1 MDCSHSYLHTATVNC
16 IETLGWPKTSHI
28 VWLWSWTEDWII
40 LEDSHL
46 PWFCDSPFL
55 VAYFQARNVYLL
67 SSARAKQLLLQLQH
81 WQELELLQWPATK
94 ISEAWSN
101 SYEKK
106 KKLSFILLEF
116 DTSTH
121 VVCHGAWLDSR
132 ILDMFGR
139 IFTPFSFILM
149 WPTLALSNS
158 LFFCWNS
165 AH

>member
-55 VAYFQARNVYLL
+55 VAYFQARNVYLF

-81 WQELELLQWPATK
+81 WQELELLQWSVTK

-106 KKLSFILLEF
+106 ETVLYSFGVWHKHPCCLSWSLTGLEN
-116 DTSTH
+116 
-121 VVCHGAWLDSR
+121 
-132 ILDMFGR
+132 FGYVWKN
-139 IFTPFSFILM
+139 FHSF
-149 WPTLALSNS
+149 
-158 LFFCWNS
+158 FFYPKVTYSCIV
-165 AH
+165 